1 MSKIAFI
8 TDTHFGARNDSPL
21 FVEYFLSFLEGQF
34 FPYLKAN
41 NIKTIVHLGD
51 LMDRRK
57 FVNFFVLSQVK
68 TRFMEYLKNNNIEFH
83 CIIGNHDT
91 FFKNTNDLNSVKE
104 LFGHNGI
111 YIYDKPTCK
120 TIEGFDFAI
129 VPWINKENE
138 KECLNFIKTA
148 KADICLGHFELY
160 GYEIMRGIPH
170 EDGMD
175 PNLLARYE
183 MVLSGHFHVKHS
195 KDNVHYLGTPYQIT
209 FNDLG
214 QKKGFYIFNT
224 ETRNLEFIE
233 NERKLFYTIRYND
246 IDYDMLTLDFER
258 YRNCFIRV
266 IVEKKTNKLMFDEYI
281 NKLNSVEVS
290 ELNIIESFGETKQEQ
305 VDIDTTKDTLS
316 IINDEID
323 HMEEVPNKNKLKS
336 IIHTLYLES
345 LSQ

>member
-1 MSKIAFI
+1 M
-8 TDTHFGARNDSPL
+8 
-21 FVEYFLSFLEGQF
+21 
-34 FPYLKAN
+34 
-41 NIKTIVHLGD
+41 
-51 LMDRRK
+51 
-57 FVNFFVLSQVK
+57 
-68 TRFMEYLKNNNIEFH
+68 
-83 CIIGNHDT
+83 
-91 FFKNTNDLNSVKE
+91 
-104 LFGHNGI
+104 
-111 YIYDKPTCK
+111 
-120 TIEGFDFAI
+120 
-129 VPWINKENE
+129 
-138 KECLNFIKTA
+138 
-148 KADICLGHFELY
+148 LY
-160 GYEIMRGIPH
+160 GWYPFSTRLCCLRFFRGPSASHKIIIT
-170 EDGMD
+170 G
-175 PNLLARYE
+175 
-183 MVLSGHFHVKHS
+183 VLDQDTK
-195 KDNVHYLGTPYQIT
+195 
-209 FNDLG
+209 
-214 QKKGFYIFNT
+214 
-224 ETRNLEFIE
+224 TRNLEFIE

>member
-111 YIYDKPTCK
+111 YIYDKPTRK

-214 QKKGFYIFNT
+214 QKKGFYIFDT

>member
-214 QKKGFYIFNT
+214 QKKGFYVFDT

>member
-41 NIKTIVHLGD
+41 NIKTVIHLGD

-57 FVNFFVLSQVK
+57 YVNFYVLSQVK
-68 TRFMEYLKNNNIEFH
+68 SRFMDYLRKNNIEFH
-83 CIIGNHDT
+83 CIVGNHVT
-91 FFKNTNDLNSVKE
+91 FFKNTNDLNSINE
-104 LFGHNGI
+104 LFGENGI

-138 KECLNFIKTA
+138 KECLDFIKTA
-148 KADICLGHFELY
+148 KAAVCLGHFELY

-175 PNLLARYE
+175 PNLLSRYE
-183 MVLSGHFHVKHS
+183 MVFSGHFHVKHS

-214 QKKGFYIFNT
+214 QKKGFYVFDT
-224 ETRNLEFIE
+224 ETRNLEFVE
-233 NERKLFYTIRYND
+233 NERKLFYSIRYNGV
-246 IDYDMLTLDFER
+246 DYDMLTLDFEH
-258 YRNCFIRV
+258 YRNCFMRV
-266 IVEKKTNKLMFDEYI
+266 IIEKKTNKLMFDEYI

-290 ELNIIESFGETKQEQ
+290 ELNIIESFGETSQQQ

-323 HMEEVPNKNKLKS
+323 QMEEVPNKNKLKS
-336 IIHTLYLES
+336 IIHSLYLES

>member
-1 MSKIAFI
+1 MSKVAFI

-68 TRFMEYLKNNNIEFH
+68 TRFIDYLKKNEIQFH

-104 LFGHNGI
+104 LFGDDGI
-111 YIYDKPTCK
+111 HIYDKPTCK
-120 TIEGFDFAI
+120 SIEGFDFAI

-138 KECLNFIKTA
+138 KECLDFIKTA

-175 PNLLARYE
+175 PSILSRFE

-195 KDNVHYLGTPYQIT
+195 KENVHYLGTPYQIT

-214 QKKGFYIFNT
+214 QKKGFYVFDT

-233 NERKLFYTIRYND
+233 NEKKLFYSIRYND
-246 IDYDMLTLDFER
+246 VEYDMLTLDFER
-258 YRNCFIRV
+258 YRNCFMRV

-281 NKLNSVEVS
+281 NRLNAVEVS
-290 ELNIIESFGETKQEQ
+290 ELNIIESFGEIKQEQ

-323 HMEEVPNKNKLKS
+323 RMNEVPNKNKLKT

>member
-41 NIKTIVHLGD
+41 NIKTVIHLGD

-57 FVNFFVLSQVK
+57 YVNFFVLSQVK
-68 TRFMEYLKNNNIEFH
+68 TRFIDYLRKNNIEFH

-91 FFKNTNDLNSVKE
+91 FFKNTNDLNSVNE
-104 LFGHNGI
+104 LFGDTGI
-111 YIYDKPTCK
+111 HVYDKPVCK
-120 TIEGFDFAI
+120 NIEGFDFAL

-138 KECLNFIKTA
+138 KECLDFIKTS

-195 KDNVHYLGTPYQIT
+195 KENVHYLGTPYQIT

-214 QKKGFYIFNT
+214 QKKGFYIFDT
-224 ETRNLEFIE
+224 DTRNLEFIE

-246 IDYDMLTLDFER
+246 VDYDMLTLDFER

-266 IVEKKTNKLMFDEYI
+266 LVEKKTNKLMFDEYI

-290 ELNIIESFGETKQEQ
+290 ELNIVESFMESKQEH
-305 VDIDTTKDTLS
+305 VDIDTSKDTLS
-316 IINDEID
+316 IISDEID

-336 IIHTLYLES
+336 IIHSLYLES

>member
-41 NIKTIVHLGD
+41 NIKTVIHLGD

-57 FVNFFVLSQVK
+57 YVNFFVLSQVK
-68 TRFMEYLKNNNIEFH
+68 TRFIDYIAQNGIDFH

-91 FFKNTNDLNSVKE
+91 FFKNTNDLNSVNE
-104 LFGHNGI
+104 LFGGTGI
-111 YIYDKPTCK
+111 SVYDKPMCK
-120 TIEGFDFAI
+120 EIEGFNFAI
-129 VPWINKENE
+129 VPWINKENK
-138 KECLNFIKTA
+138 KECLNFIKSA
-148 KADICLGHFELY
+148 RADICLGHFELH
-160 GYEIMRGIPH
+160 GYEIMKGILH
-170 EDGMD
+170 EEGMD
-175 PNLLARYE
+175 PGVLSRFE

-195 KDNVHYLGTPYQIT
+195 KDNIHYLGTPYQIT

-214 QKKGFYIFNT
+214 QKKGFYIFDT

-233 NERKLFYTIRYND
+233 NNTKLFYTIRYND
-246 IDYDMLTLDFER
+246 VDYDMLTLDFEK

-266 IVEKKTNKLMFDEYI
+266 LVEKRNNKVMFDEYI
-281 NKLNSVEVS
+281 NRLNSVELS
-290 ELNIIESFGETKQEQ
+290 ELNIIETFTETKQEQ

-323 HMEEVPNKNKLKS
+323 RMDEVPNKNKLKS

>member
-41 NIKTIVHLGD
+41 NIKTVIHLGD

-57 FVNFFVLSQVK
+57 YVNFYVLSQVK
-68 TRFMEYLKNNNIEFH
+68 SRFMDYLRKNNIEFH
-83 CIIGNHDT
+83 CIVGNHDT
-91 FFKNTNDLNSVKE
+91 FFKNTNDLNSINE
-104 LFGHNGI
+104 LFGENGI

-138 KECLNFIKTA
+138 KECLDFIKTA
-148 KADICLGHFELY
+148 KAAVCLGHFELY

-175 PNLLARYE
+175 PNLLSRYE
-183 MVLSGHFHVKHS
+183 MVFSGHFHVKHS

-214 QKKGFYIFNT
+214 QKKGFYVFDT
-224 ETRNLEFIE
+224 ETRNLEFVE
-233 NERKLFYTIRYND
+233 NERKLFYSIRYND
-246 IDYDMLTLDFER
+246 VDYDMLTLDFER
-258 YRNCFIRV
+258 YRNCFMRV
-266 IVEKKTNKLMFDEYI
+266 IIEKKTNKLMFDEYI

-290 ELNIIESFGETKQEQ
+290 ELNIIESFGETSQQQ

-323 HMEEVPNKNKLKS
+323 QMEEVPNKNKLKS
-336 IIHTLYLES
+336 IIHSLYLES

>member
-41 NIKTIVHLGD
+41 NIKTVIHLGD

-57 FVNFFVLSQVK
+57 YVNFYVLSQVK
-68 TRFMEYLKNNNIEFH
+68 SKFMDYLRKNNIDFH
-83 CIIGNHDT
+83 CIVGNHDT
-91 FFKNTNDLNSVKE
+91 FFKNTNDLNSINE
-104 LFGHNGI
+104 LFGENGI
-111 YIYDKPTCK
+111 YIYDKPMCK

-138 KECLNFIKTA
+138 KECLDFIKTA
-148 KADICLGHFELY
+148 RASVCLGHFELY

-175 PNLLARYE
+175 PDLLARYE

-214 QKKGFYIFNT
+214 QKKGFYIFDT

-233 NERKLFYTIRYND
+233 NERKLFYTLTYND
-246 IDYDMLTLDFER
+246 VDFDMLSLDFER

-266 IVEKKTNKLMFDEYI
+266 YIQKKKSQKLFDQYLE
-281 NKLNSVEVS
+281 KLNSVEVS
-290 ELNIIESFGETKQEQ
+290 ELNIIDMPTQTTEEN
-305 VDIDTTKDTLS
+305 VDIDTTKDTLT
-316 IINDEID
+316 IISDEID
-323 HMEEVPNKNKLKS
+323 RMEEVPNKNKLKT
-336 IIHTLYLES
+336 IIHNLYLES